1 MLAGLKARL
10 PLALRRRLEALLE
23 RAAVPRYKWRGRIPW
38 TPGYV
43 AYREALVR
51 RAFGDAALMQAFADG
66 AALPAG
72 HGTHCDERVV
82 EYPWI
87 MARLPQAGAD
97 LLDAGSALNFGYLLD
112 TPPLRA
118 SRVTIF
124 TLAPEG
130 ELRRPNLTYLYGD
143 LRRSGL
149 ADNSFDLIVSI
160 STLEHVGMDN
170 TRLYTGDAALKESR
184 PDDYLAVVTE
194 FKRLLRPGGRA
205 LVTVPYGRYQDLGWL
220 QQFEAD
226 MLQKVIDGFG
236 GSAATVTYYRYGA
249 GGWQVAAAGECAG
262 DTYFDVHREREFE
275 ADYLAAAR
283 AVACL
288 ELVK

>member
-1 MLAGLKARL
+1 MVARL
-10 PLALRRRLEALLE
+10 KTLLPLPLRRRLGTLLE
-23 RAAVPRYKWRGRIPW
+23 WLALPDYKRRGRIPW

-51 RAFGDAALMQAFADG
+51 ATFGDAALMGAFADG
-66 AALPAG
+66 AALPVG

-87 MARLPQAGAD
+87 MARLPQTGGEV
-97 LLDAGSALNFGYLLD
+97 LDAGSALNFGYILD
-112 TPPLRA
+112 TPPLRDC
-118 SRVTIF
+118 RVTIF

-149 ADNSFDLIVSI
+149 PDGRYDMIVSI

-184 PDDYLAVVTE
+184 PDDYIAVIAE

-220 QQFEAD
+220 QQFDAD
-226 MLQKVIDGFG
+226 MVQRMMDTFG
-236 GSAATVTYYRYGA
+236 GSSAAVTYYRYSA
-249 GGWQVAAAGECAG
+249 GGWQTVAAEACAG
-262 DTYFDVHREREFE
+262 DTYFDAHRQTEFE

>member
-1 MLAGLKARL
+1 MMGLASIL
-10 PLALRRRLEALLE
+10 PLGSRRRLGALLE
-23 RAAVPRYKWRGRIPW
+23 RLALPGYYRRGRIPW

-43 AYREALVR
+43 AHREALVR
-51 RAFGDAALMQAFADG
+51 RVFRDVALMRAFAGG

-72 HGTHCDERVV
+72 YGARCDERVV
-82 EYPWI
+82 EYPWV
-87 MARLPQAGAD
+87 MAHLPQTGAE

-112 TPPLRA
+112 APPLRA

-130 ELRRPNLTYLYGD
+130 EYRRPNTRYLYGD

-149 ADNSFDLIVSI
+149 PDGGFDIIVSI

-170 TRLYTGDAALKESR
+170 TRLYTGDAAKNESR
-184 PDDYLAVVTE
+184 PDDYIAVVSE
-194 FKRLLRPGGRA
+194 FNRLLRPGGRA
-205 LVTVPYGRYQDLGWL
+205 LITVPYGRYQDLGWL
-220 QQFEAD
+220 QQFDAGMVTRMTD
-226 MLQKVIDGFG
+226 AFG
-236 GSAATVTYYRYGA
+236 GTATVTYYRYGA
-249 GGWQVAAAGECAG
+249 GGWQTAAAADCAA
-262 DTYFDVHREREFE
+262 DSYFDVHRGGDFE
-275 ADYLAAAR
+275 PDYNAAAR

>member
-1 MLAGLKARL
+1 VLVWRDLL
-10 PLALRRRLEALLE
+10 PLTLRRSLGTLLE
-23 RAAVPRYKWRGRIPW
+23 RAALPLYMWRGRIPW
-38 TPGYV
+38 TPGYI
-43 AYREALVR
+43 AHREALVR
-51 RAFGDAALMQAFADG
+51 RTFGDAVLMRAFADG
-66 AALPAG
+66 AALPVG

-87 MARLPQAGAD
+87 MARLPQAGVD
-97 LLDAGSALNFGYLLD
+97 LLDGGSALNFGYLLD
-112 TPPLRA
+112 TPPLCA

-143 LRRSGL
+143 LRRSDL
-149 ADNSFDLIVSI
+149 ADSSFDLIVSI

-170 TRLYTGDAALKESR
+170 TRLYTSDAALKESR
-184 PDDYLAVVTE
+184 HDDYIAVVAE
-194 FKRLLRPGGRA
+194 FRRLLRPGGRV

-220 QQFEAD
+220 QQFDAD
-226 MLQKVIDGFG
+226 MLQRVIDGFG
-236 GSAATVTYYRYGA
+236 GSAATVMYYRYGA
-249 GGWQVAAAGECAG
+249 TGWQIADAETCAG
-262 DTYFDVHREREFE
+262 DIYFDVYQRSELE